1 MDFGI
6 VFAEQ
11 EFRTRIWAGI
21 EDSMQIIIKF
31 MTSDEAIYLYRLME
45 KYTIPAWLIG
55 GWGIDA
61 LLGEQ
66 TRSHKDLD
74 ILVLVD
80 DVARLLALFES
91 EGFQFAY
98 LWEENTF
105 VPDSQGRETATAFVW
120 KDDAGREI
128 DAHAMQ
134 LDAQGSGIP
143 AWTVPE
149 GFLFPREDLAVKG
162 VIAGVEVRC
171 ISARMQ
177 RVCHTGYE
185 LPEAHRMDM
194 ERLQNLFT
202 DRSAGQRPNRS

>member
-1 MDFGI
+1 
-6 VFAEQ
+6 
-11 EFRTRIWAGI
+11 
-21 EDSMQIIIKF
+21 MQIIIKF

-45 KYTIPAWLIG
+45 KYTIPAWIIG

-66 TRSHKDLD
+66 TRPHKDLD

-80 DVARLLALFES
+80 DVARLLALLES
-91 EGFQFAY
+91 EGFHFAY

-105 VPDSQGRETATAFVW
+105 VPDSQGRQTATAFVW
-120 KDDAGREI
+120 KNDAGPEI

-134 LDAQGSGIP
+134 LDAHGSGIP
-143 AWTVPE
+143 AWTVLE
-149 GFLFPREDLAVKG
+149 GFLFPREDLAAQG
-162 VIAGVEVRC
+162 VIDGVPVRC

-177 RVCHTGYE
+177 MACHTGYD
-185 LPEAHRMDM
+185 LPDAHRKDM

-202 DRSAGQRPNRS
+202 DRLAGQRPNRS